1 MTTIVITG
9 EGARGAYQAGVIQ
22 NLLLNGVCPDRYIGI
37 SSGALNAM
45 LFSQIDPRAV
55 DDAISSIK
63 DINSLFSFNYF
74 SFFTA
79 KGLYNSKPIRK
90 ILERLLKYHRLPAK
104 DRRNG
109 VVADCNYKTGKIRYT
124 NLITLP
130 ESEII
135 NRTLSAIS
143 ISGLI
148 EPAIQGYIDGGA
160 KEINPLQYTLAQ
172 EPDEDIH
179 CIFGRPIAI
188 NEENEPSGFFKFAK
202 IAFRSLDITMHDM
215 SIDDLEEAKNMKTR
229 GELGARIHIYQPDQ
243 IYYSAIDFGESKRG
257 YQRGLSGFFKKI
269 QI

>member
-1 MTTIVITG
+1 MSTVVITG

-22 NLLLNGVCPDRYIGI
+22 NLLLNGLEPDRYIGI

-45 LFSQIDPRAV
+45 LFSQVDPRAV

-63 DINSLFSFNYF
+63 DINSLFNFNYF

-90 ILERLLKYHRLPAK
+90 TLDRLLKYHRLPAK

-109 VVADCNYKTGKIRYT
+109 IVADCNYKTGEIRYT

-130 ESEII
+130 ASEII

-148 EPAIQGYIDGGA
+148 EPAIPGYIDGGA
-160 KEINPLQYTLAQ
+160 KEINPLQYTLNQ

-179 CIFGRPIAI
+179 CIFGRPIKI
-188 NEENEPSGFFKFAK
+188 NEAPEPTGLFKFAK

-215 SIDDLEEAKNMKTR
+215 SVDDLERAERMKLR
-229 GELGARIHIYQPDQ
+229 GELSAKIHVYEPSE
-243 IYYSAIDFGESKRG
+243 IYYNALDFGESKNG
-257 YQRGLSGFFKKI
+257 YQRGLSGFFEKKEI
-269 QI
+269 